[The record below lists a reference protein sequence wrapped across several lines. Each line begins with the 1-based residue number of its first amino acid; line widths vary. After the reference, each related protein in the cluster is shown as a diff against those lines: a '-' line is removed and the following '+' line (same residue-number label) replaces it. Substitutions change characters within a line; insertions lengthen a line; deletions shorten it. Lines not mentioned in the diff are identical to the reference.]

1 MGSYNLIKMKEESWL
16 SAGSFTYGGIS
27 CCKIIVLLP
36 INITMYNFYFEII
49 IQIFVPLLK
58 KVSQCDILY
67 IIVLWKE
74 ADVMKKKNVLNL
86 VKYYAEKNDAGFR
99 AEAYEIARDFDNTG
113 DYQLAEYI
121 MSLLSNANTFVPQIS
136 ENKSAFFEKIE
147 SVEDMLLLPDCITQD
162 LLGVV
167 NAVGRKMGINKFL
180 FQGNPGTGK
189 TEAVKQLA
197 RILNREIFMV
207 DFSAIVDSKLGQT
220 QKNLTEMFKE
230 INSFVRPEKVIVL
243 FDEIDALAL
252 DRTSSNDLREMGRVT
267 STLLKCLDRMNENI
281 VLVATTNLFNMFDK
295 ALSRRFD
302 SIIDFNRYT
311 EEDLMDIAE
320 KLLNSYLDK
329 MKLGGRDIRL
339 FRKIM
344 RLSKPMPYP
353 GELKNLLKTAIA
365 FSDVNDGMDYFRR
378 IYYSVCGEKPENLL
392 KLQEQG
398 FTVREIEILTSKS
411 KSSVSRELKA
421 GVTK

>member
-1 MGSYNLIKMKEESWL
+1 M
-16 SAGSFTYGGIS
+16 
-27 CCKIIVLLP
+27 
-36 INITMYNFYFEII
+36 
-49 IQIFVPLLK
+49 
-58 KVSQCDILY
+58 
-67 IIVLWKE
+67 KE

-99 AEAYEIARDFDNTG
+99 TEAYEIAKDFDNSG

-136 ENKSAFFEKIE
+136 ENRSAFFEKID

-180 FQGNPGTGK
+180 FQGKPGTGK

-197 RILNREIFMV
+197 RILN
-207 DFSAIVDSKLGQT
+207 SKLGQT

-230 INSFVRPEKVIVL
+230 INSFVHPEKVVVL

-252 DRTSSNDLREMGRVT
+252 ERTSSNDLREMGRVT

-281 VLVATTNLFNMFDK
+281 ILVATTNLYDMFDK
-295 ALSRRFD
+295 ALTRRFD
-302 SIIDFNRYT
+302 YIIDFNRYT
-311 EEDLMDIAE
+311 EEDFLDIAE
-320 KLLNSYLDK
+320 KMLNSYLDK

-344 RLSKPMPYP
+344 RLSSPMPYP
-353 GELKNLLKTAIA
+353 GELKNLLKTSIA

-421 GVTK
+421 GVVK

>member
-1 MGSYNLIKMKEESWL
+1 M
-16 SAGSFTYGGIS
+16 
-27 CCKIIVLLP
+27 
-36 INITMYNFYFEII
+36 
-49 IQIFVPLLK
+49 
-58 KVSQCDILY
+58 
-67 IIVLWKE
+67 KE

-99 AEAYEIARDFDNTG
+99 TEAYEIAKDFDNSG

-136 ENKSAFFEKIE
+136 ENRSAFFEKID

-180 FQGNPGTGK
+180 FQGKPGTGK

-207 DFSAIVDSKLGQT
+207 DFSAIIDSKLGQT
-220 QKNLTEMFKE
+220 QKNLTEGQPQTKSCCFRDLKNLTEMFKE
-230 INSFVRPEKVIVL
+230 INSFAHPEKVVVL

-252 DRTSSNDLREMGRVT
+252 ERTSSNDLREMGRVT

-281 VLVATTNLFNMFDK
+281 ILVATTNLYDMFDK
-295 ALSRRFD
+295 ALTRRFD

-311 EEDLMDIAE
+311 EEDLLDIAE
-320 KLLNSYLDK
+320 KMLNSYLDK

-344 RLSKPMPYP
+344 RLSNPMPYP
-353 GELKNLLKTAIA
+353 GELKNLLKTSIA

-421 GVTK
+421 GVVK